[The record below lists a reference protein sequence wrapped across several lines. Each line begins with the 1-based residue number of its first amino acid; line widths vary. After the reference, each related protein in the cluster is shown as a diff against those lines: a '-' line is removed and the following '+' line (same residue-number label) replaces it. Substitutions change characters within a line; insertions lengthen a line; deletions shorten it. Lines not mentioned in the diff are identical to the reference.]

1 MGELDLAAVRAFAVV
16 AATRHFGD
24 AAAELG
30 ITQQAVSKRVARL
43 EADLGVALFTRQ
55 RSGTGLTAAGTT
67 FLPHATR
74 LLATA
79 DAAVAA
85 VRGGLPALRVDVL
98 DTRLAGTDL
107 LRGFHRHARDVN
119 LELVTSTGLRESR
132 GSVLAG
138 RVDAAF
144 ARVTGPL
151 DGLRSVPACLDPLE
165 LLVAADHPL
174 ARRASVALAE
184 LAGMTAWMPGNEPG
198 SEWAAYYAALG
209 PEFGIDIDVSGPNFG
224 YEDFVRRLGGSPS
237 VIGFGGELVALP
249 RREDVVPIP
258 FSAPRPCYLWS
269 LLWREDTTNP
279 AVHRLVDY
287 VSAQYTPPR
296 SDEVW
301 LPAEDWSLV

>member
-24 AAAELG
+24 AAVDLG

-43 EADLGVALFTRQ
+43 EADLGVALFARQ
-55 RSGTGLTAAGTT
+55 RSGADLTPDGAA

-85 VRGGLPALRVDVL
+85 ARGGRAALRVDVL

-107 LRGFHRHARDVN
+107 LRGFHRHAGDVD

-132 GSVLAG
+132 GAVLAC

-151 DGLRSVPACLDPLE
+151 DGLRSAPACLDPLE

-174 ARRASVALAE
+174 AGRASVALAE

-209 PEFGIDIDVSGPNFG
+209 PEFGIEIDVSGPNFG
-224 YEDFVRRLGGSPS
+224 YEDFVRRLGESSS

-249 RREDVVPIP
+249 RREDVVAIP
-258 FSAPRPCYLWS
+258 VSAPRPCYLWS
-269 LLWREDTTNP
+269 LVWREDTANP
-279 AVHRLVDY
+279 AVRRLVDY
-287 VSAQYTPPR
+287 VSAQYTRPR

-301 LPAEDWSLV
+301 LPAEDWSMV